1 MVAQGLDRSAGYT
14 EVPSTSRQ
22 HGANSAEP
30 LDGILAEL
38 EVDPLDALIAELE
51 RIEGHEAMLQDAV
64 ANDKAVVVHPR
75 PEALAAPR
83 APDTPATPQ
92 SFIVEGGLASFEVA
106 QDLLYLDFSQ
116 PEHAPQEFR
125 NLSYDPERTTSFG
138 SGNSGSFGQLDPA
151 SLALH
156 DYLRRIQQQ
165 AQQVRNL
172 IDGQRQLRPVEKVL
186 APGGSSADLHA
197 DEIPAGQ
204 APHYTMQAPGEPPGM
219 PRTSE
224 GAVSIEAKLG
234 KSLGSQGLAG
244 HAAGVK
250 DGGLQEVL
258 AGPHVTITAH
268 SATIG
273 QGEKQQSSVQK
284 THNIV
289 RKQFYGRAEPKGPAA
304 GRNPT

>member
-1 MVAQGLDRSAGYT
+1 MTDTADWLLGEQGKSAL
-14 EVPSTSRQ
+14 VCW
-22 HGANSAEP
+22 
-30 LDGILAEL
+30 
-38 EVDPLDALIAELE
+38 
-51 RIEGHEAMLQDAV
+51 
-64 ANDKAVVVHPR
+64 
-75 PEALAAPR
+75 
-83 APDTPATPQ
+83 
-92 SFIVEGGLASFEVA
+92 
-106 QDLLYLDFSQ
+106 
-116 PEHAPQEFR
+116 
-125 NLSYDPERTTSFG
+125 
-138 SGNSGSFGQLDPA
+138 
-151 SLALH
+151 
-156 DYLRRIQQQ
+156 
-165 AQQVRNL
+165 QVRNL

-273 QGEKQQSSVQK
+273 QGGLLSAVVHSCQRVALDEKPVALSADDSQM
-284 THNIV
+284 
-289 RKQFYGRAEPKGPAA
+289 
-304 GRNPT
+304 